1 MGAVSDESLREVCT
15 WIENGIDFPTSLAA
29 GSTRPHIRDGFS
41 QDLDE
46 LRRCFDSLDG
56 FLTDIGVQE
65 MDALTARGLHL
76 DRLHI
81 VFLPRVG
88 YLLVLSHAT
97 AIEAAQQVVD
107 AEDVNDT
114 NSRLSASSR
123 ASTVSEQSA
132 LAAIGLDFVFTTEE
146 HVYFKNAR
154 CHEIDAALGDI
165 SGAIGTLWCLALLR
179 LKLGCPCVLD
189 GLLGLLMCKWRP
201 RLAHERSCSHEL
213 LCVACFRC
221 RLVFLIIRGC
231 GAKGGLLHPNK
242 GYPAP
247 GCAVESIVACRGGGR
262 PAFLE

>member
-1 MGAVSDESLREVCT
+1 MCCAAYLLALSWSLVPFILSVTGVQALEAMGAVSDESLREVCT
-15 WIENGIDFPTSLAA
+15 WIENGIDFPASMAA
-29 GSTRPHIRDGFS
+29 GSTRPRIRDGFS

-46 LRRCFDSLDG
+46 LRRCIDSLDG

-65 MDALTARGLHL
+65 MDALTSRGLHL

-107 AEDVNDT
+107 AEDDA

-132 LAAIGLDFVFTTEE
+132 LAVIGLDFVFTTEE
-146 HVYFKNAR
+146 HVYFKNPR

-165 SGAIGTLWCLALLR
+165 SGAIGT
-179 LKLGCPCVLD
+179 
-189 GLLGLLMCKWRP
+189 
-201 RLAHERSCSHEL
+201 
-213 LCVACFRC
+213 
-221 RLVFLIIRGC
+221 
-231 GAKGGLLHPNK
+231 
-242 GYPAP
+242 
-247 GCAVESIVACRGGGR
+247 
-262 PAFLE
+262 